1 MDFLVVLITLLPL
14 LAAGAIGIGVLLGRI
29 AGEKSESMTSAI
41 SIGSISLSFILAFVL
56 LVADWAGNN
65 AGTYSIG
72 QWLHSD
78 LLKIELNFIT
88 TGFNVYLT
96 VLFATLLLIATR
108 FSVNYLHR
116 EAGFH
121 RYFFLLSLY
130 TSAMLLLVSAGSMV
144 GTFIGWEI
152 AGLCSYLL
160 INYAYDR
167 DVPATNA
174 TRVFITNRIG
184 DAGFVLGIGLSFFF
198 ADTVN
203 WVDLNN
209 FAVQLSMPTATV
221 IALCFAIAAFCKS
234 AQLPFSPWLARAM
247 EGPTPSSAI
256 FYGAVMIHSGVFL
269 MIMLQ
274 SLIEQAPFIM
284 MLLAVTGFF
293 TAAYSFIVGWTQTDV
308 KSSLC
313 FAITGQIGLMFM
325 ECGLGLWE
333 LATWH
338 LCAHAIIRC
347 YQVLTS
353 PSFMYNVHGSPVKPL
368 SPRLQKI
375 RWLYIAS
382 IQRFWL
388 DPITDRTLTR
398 PIKGLGEDLNFFDD
412 YVIDRAMGDPVGSSR
427 TISTL
432 TQLEEK
438 IKGTETLGDAPQH
451 FGLGNGIAGKLME
464 WSGNILGW
472 FEERLVIQAIGVNIV
487 DLGRTLGHAA
497 NMFEELMLKPRYI
510 VLFVFVFLLIAGT
523 R

>member
-1 MDFLVVLITLLPL
+1 MDFLAILIPLLPF
-14 LAAGAIGIGVLLGRI
+14 LAAGVIGIGILLGWI
-29 AGEKSESMTSAI
+29 TGEKSESTTSTIA
-41 SIGSISLSFILAFVL
+41 IGSTFLSVILAAAL
-56 LVADWAGNN
+56 LVADLAGNN
-65 AGTYSIG
+65 IGIYRIG

-78 LLKIELNFIT
+78 LLQVEINFIT

-96 VLFATLLLIATR
+96 VLFAILLLIATR

-116 EAGFH
+116 EIGFH

-130 TSAMLLLVSAGSMV
+130 TSAMLLLVSSESMV

-174 TRVFITNRIG
+174 TRVFVTNRIG
-184 DAGFVLGIGLSFFF
+184 DAGFVLGIGISFFY
-198 ADTVN
+198 AHAVD
-203 WVDLNN
+203 WIDLNN
-209 FAVQLSMPTATV
+209 MAVQLSMPTATV
-221 IALCFAIAAFCKS
+221 IALCFSIAAFCKS

-274 SLIEQAPFIM
+274 PLIEQAPFIM

-293 TAAYSFIVGWTQTDV
+293 TAIYSFIVGWTQTDV

-333 LATWH
+333 LAAWH
-338 LCAHAIIRC
+338 LCAHAIVRC

-353 PSFMYNVHGSPVKPL
+353 PSFMANAHGSPVKALP
-368 SPRLQKI
+368 PYLQKI

-388 DPITDRTLTR
+388 DPITDRVLTR
-398 PIKGLGEDLNFFDD
+398 PIKGLGEDISYFDD
-412 YVIDRAMGDPVGSSR
+412 YIIDRAMGDPVGPPM

-432 TQLEEK
+432 RQLELK
-438 IKGTETLGDAPQH
+438 IKGTEILGDTPQH
-451 FGLGNGIAGKLME
+451 FGRGNGIAGKLME
-464 WSGNILGW
+464 WSGSILGW

-487 DLGRTLGHAA
+487 DLGRTLGQAA
-497 NMFEELMLKPRYI
+497 NTLEQLMLKPRYL
-510 VLFVFVFLLIAGT
+510 VSFVFVFLLIAGT

>member
-1 MDFLVVLITLLPL
+1 MDFLAALIPLLPF
-14 LAAGAIGIGVLLGRI
+14 LAAGVIGIGMLLGRI
-29 AGEKSESMTSAI
+29 TGEKSESTTSTI
-41 SIGSISLSFILAFVL
+41 SIGSVSLSTLLAFAL
-56 LVADWAGNN
+56 LVGDLTGNSAG
-65 AGTYSIG
+65 AYGIG

-78 LLKIELNFIT
+78 LLQVEINFIT

-96 VLFATLLLIATR
+96 VLFAILLLIATQ

-116 EAGFH
+116 EIGFH
-121 RYFFLLSLY
+121 RYFFLLNLY
-130 TSAMLLLVSAGSMV
+130 TSAMLLLVSAGSTV

-167 DVPATNA
+167 DVPAANA

-184 DAGFVLGIGLSFFF
+184 DAGFVLGIGLSFFY
-198 ADTVN
+198 ADAVN
-203 WVDLNN
+203 WDDLNN
-209 FAVQLSMPTATV
+209 MATQLSMPTATV
-221 IALCFAIAAFCKS
+221 IALCFAVAAFCKS

-269 MIMLQ
+269 VIMLQ
-274 SLIEQAPFIM
+274 PLIEQAPFVMI
-284 MLLAVTGFF
+284 LLAVTGFF

-333 LATWH
+333 LAVWH
-338 LCAHAIIRC
+338 LGAHAIVRC

-353 PSFMYNVHGSPVKPL
+353 PSFMANVHGSPVKAL
-368 SPRLQKI
+368 SPHLQKI

-388 DPITDRTLTR
+388 DPITDRVLTR
-398 PIKGLGEDLNFFDD
+398 PVKGLGEDLNFFDD
-412 YVIDRAMGDPVGSSR
+412 YVIDRAMGDPVSSSR
-427 TISTL
+427 SISTL

-438 IKGTETLGDAPQH
+438 IKGMETLGDTPRH
-451 FGLGNGIAGKLME
+451 FGRGNGIAGKLME
-464 WSGNILGW
+464 WSGDILGW

-497 NMFEELMLKPRYI
+497 NTFEELMLKPRYI